1 MRDTERIGGRM
12 CQHITIVTEDS
23 DAHDQETRFLSEID
37 ASMAETAFR
46 GQEGTSD
53 GTATG
58 VSVVIPTLNEREN
71 IKTIVDG
78 CLRSLEGFDTE
89 IIIVDDDSSD
99 LTWQVA
105 AEEYETDARVRVLWR
120 IAKPDLATA
129 VLAGFRAA
137 SNEYCV
143 VIDADLQHPPEKL
156 TDLIAPLTTGADIT
170 IGSRYI
176 EGGRIENW
184 SSVRKLISAGATRTA
199 QVCVPESRPISDP
212 MSGFFA
218 VRREIVAGAPLHPKG
233 YKILLEILANC
244 DYETVVEVPFV
255 FQEREKGD
263 SNLTLAEY
271 PAFMKHTLAL
281 GLRRLTSGSTD
292 EASDPLVT
300 TARQYDTDTTPAS
313 SPQSKEHSHDD

>member
-1 MRDTERIGGRM
+1 M
-12 CQHITIVTEDS
+12 CQHITIVTEGS
-23 DAHDQETRFLSEID
+23 DVHNRETRFLSEID
-37 ASMAETAFR
+37 TSVAETAIPEQ
-46 GQEGTSD
+46 GETND
-53 GTATG
+53 ETAIG

-71 IKTIVDG
+71 IKPIVDE
-78 CLRSLEGFDTE
+78 CLQSLEAFNTE

-105 AEEYETDARVRVLWR
+105 AQEYETDARVRVLWR

-156 TDLIAPLTTGADIT
+156 TDLIAPLTTGVDIT

-176 EGGRIENW
+176 DGGRIESW
-184 SSVRKLISAGATRTA
+184 SSVRKLISACATRTA
-199 QVCVPESRPISDP
+199 QMCVPESRPISDP

-218 VRREIVAGAPLHPKG
+218 VRREIVAGTPLHPRG

-263 SNLTLAEY
+263 SKLTLTEY
-271 PAFMKHTLAL
+271 PRFMRHTLAL
-281 GLRRLTSGSTD
+281 GFHRLIS
-292 EASDPLVT
+292 EPASDTPNPLVT
-300 TARQYDTDTTPAS
+300 TARQHDADTTPVS
-313 SPQSKEHSHDD
+313 SPQSKEHSQHDD

>member
-1 MRDTERIGGRM
+1 M
-12 CQHITIVTEDS
+12 CQYITIVTES
-23 DAHDQETRFLSEID
+23 SGAHDRETRFLSEID
-37 ASMAETAFR
+37 TSVAETAPSKH
-46 GQEGTSD
+46 GEVNDETD
-53 GTATG
+53 IG

-71 IKTIVDG
+71 IKTIVDE
-78 CLRSLEGFDTE
+78 CLGSLEEFNTE

-105 AEEYETDARVRVLWR
+105 AQEYETDARVRVLWR

-156 TDLIAPLTTGADIT
+156 TELIAPLTTGADIT

-176 EGGRIENW
+176 EGGRIESW
-184 SSVRKLISAGATRTA
+184 SSVRRLISAGATRTA
-199 QVCVPESRPISDP
+199 QVCVPESRPVSDP

-218 VRREIVAGAPLHPKG
+218 VRREIVAGVPLHPRG

-263 SNLTLAEY
+263 SKLTLAEY
-271 PAFMKHTLAL
+271 PTFMRHTLAL
-281 GLRRLTSGSTD
+281 GFHRLISQSTSDGSK
-292 EASDPLVT
+292 PLVT
-300 TARQYDTDTTPAS
+300 TARQHDADTTS
-313 SPQSKEHSHDD
+313 MSPPQNPEHSDDD